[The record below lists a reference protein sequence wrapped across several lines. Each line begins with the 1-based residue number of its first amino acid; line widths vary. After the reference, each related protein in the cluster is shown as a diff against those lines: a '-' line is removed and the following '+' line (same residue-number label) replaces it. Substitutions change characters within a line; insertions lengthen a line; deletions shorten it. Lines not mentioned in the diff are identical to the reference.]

1 MLAGDS
7 GGAGRVCMCACRRA
21 ARVRFVPSVGRP
33 KAVSLVRISVTGN
46 FAIRQ
51 SAVDGCSWERG
62 AVAATAL
69 GEVSAMACLTGLL
82 ALALEPR

>member
-1 MLAGDS
+1 MLAGDY
-7 GGAGRVCMCACRRA
+7 GGAGRVCRCVCTCA

-33 KAVSLVRISVTGN
+33 KAVSLVWISVTGS

-69 GEVSAMACLTGLL
+69 GEVSATVP
-82 ALALEPR
+82 EPR